1 MDWLVEVQIQSKL
14 LQGTLF
20 LTIITIDRFLSVEG
34 KDVHRSRLQLVGVA
48 GMVLISKIEEVIV
61 IDLKFSLNCLL
72 ANHYR

>member
-1 MDWLVEVQIQSKL
+1 MTTVPVDWLVEVQIQSKL

-48 GMVLISKIEEVIV
+48 ALVLISKIEEVI
-61 IDLKFSLNCLL
+61 I
-72 ANHYR
+72 